1 MAKKEESSGLV
12 EVARSFAFK
21 LNCGNYQSA
30 DFFCSQKAEC
40 LAEDVEATSARLY
53 AFCRSEVAKA
63 VQQYKAENG
72 IR

>member
-1 MAKKEESSGLV
+1 MNGMV

-40 LAEDVEATSARLY
+40 PPSEVEATSAKLY

-63 VQQYKAENG
+63 VQQYKSEHG
-72 IR
+72 IK